1 LTLELASHMGGN
13 GSEITEALGGEFG

>member
-1 LTLELASHMGGN
+1 LTLELASRMGSN